1 MSRIGT
7 RLRGSSA
14 LASLLFVCAVA
25 GAASAAD
32 DSTRGRELFN
42 NCTQCH
48 GVTGSGSHLALAPAI
63 AGQDV
68 WYVEAQLQNFRTGK
82 RADNTQDLPGLR
94 MRPMSRSIH
103 SDEDVKLVAAYVG
116 SLQSVNPTP
125 ELEGGDPQRG
135 ALTYNGVCAAC
146 HGADGAGNQQMGAP
160 RLRHTNDW
168 YLFSALQ
175 RFKAHIRGNNPPL
188 GPVMQSMAA
197 SLADEQAIKD
207 VVAYI
212 TTTLNK

>member
-7 RLRGSSA
+7 RLRGFSA
-14 LASLLFVCAVA
+14 FASLLFVCAVV
-25 GAASAAD
+25 GAASAEE
-32 DSTRGRELFN
+32 DSARGRELFT

-48 GVTGSGSHLALAPAI
+48 GVTGSGSHLSLAPAI
-63 AGQDV
+63 AGQDL
-68 WYVEAQLQNFRTGK
+68 WYVEAQLQNFRAGK
-82 RADNTQDLPGLR
+82 RADNPQDLPGLR

-103 SDEDVKLVAAYVG
+103 SDEDVNIVAAYVAN
-116 SLQSVNPTP
+116 LPSVNPAP
-125 ELEGGDPQRG
+125 VLQGGDPQRG
-135 ALTYNGVCAAC
+135 AITYNGICAAC
-146 HGADGAGNQQMGAP
+146 HGADGAGNQAMGAP

-188 GPVMQSMAA
+188 GPVMQGMAA

-212 TTTLNK
+212 TTNLNQ

>member
-7 RLRGSSA
+7 RLRGLSA
-14 LASLLFVCAVA
+14 FASLVFVCAVA
-25 GAASAAD
+25 GATSAE
-32 DSTRGRELFN
+32 DSARGRELFT

-63 AGQDV
+63 AGQDL
-68 WYVEAQLQNFRTGK
+68 WYLEAQLQNFRAGK
-82 RADNTQDLPGLR
+82 RADNPQDLPGLR

-103 SDEDVKLVAAYVG
+103 SDDDVKLVAAYVA
-116 SLQSVNPTP
+116 SLQSVNPEP
-125 ELEGGDPQRG
+125 VLQGGDAQRG
-135 ALTYNGVCAAC
+135 SVTYNGICAAC
-146 HGADGAGNQQMGAP
+146 HGADGAGNEQMGAP

-188 GPVMQSMAA
+188 GPVMQGMAA

-212 TTTLNK
+212 TTNLNK

>member
-7 RLRGSSA
+7 RPRGFSA
-14 LASLLFVCAVA
+14 FASLVLVCAVA
-25 GAASAAD
+25 GAASAEEDPA
-32 DSTRGRELFN
+32 RGRELFT

-63 AGQDV
+63 AGLDV
-68 WYVEAQLQNFRTGK
+68 VYVETQLQNFRAGK
-82 RADNTQDLPGLR
+82 RADNPQDLPGLR
-94 MRPMSRSIH
+94 MRPMSRSLH
-103 SDEDVKLVAAYVG
+103 SDEDVKLVAAYVA
-116 SLQSVNPTP
+116 SLQPVNPAP
-125 ELEGGDPQRG
+125 VISGGDAQRG
-135 ALTYNGVCAAC
+135 ALTYNGICAAC
-146 HGADGAGNQQMGAP
+146 HGADGAGNPAVGAP
-160 RLRHTNDW
+160 RLTHTNDW

-212 TTTLNK
+212 TTNLNK